1 MKFLSISKIKAF
13 KSCRRLYE
21 LRYIENL
28 KPIAISNAL
37 QIGTSYHELLEE
49 WNKTGSFISGFDKPS
64 AMAMAYAYTQHIDPI
79 IGRLKNVEEWYE
91 MPITDDYKLHG
102 RIDGMTEDGIIVDH
116 KTTSLNL
123 EEYEYN
129 LQWDEQAMAY
139 MLLTGKRKMI
149 FTVIRKPTIRQ
160 KKTESDEDFYQ
171 RMVDWYDEDTF
182 NKIRII
188 TIERSDEEL
197 EAFKKDLVKMTEEM
211 QTDNF
216 YKNTNHCRCWGRRC
230 EYSEVCLNY
239 DPNQNYF
246 GFEKETENEY

>member
-1 MKFLSISKIKAF
+1 MQKLSISKIKAF

-28 KPIAISNAL
+28 QPTKMSDAL
-37 QIGTSYHELLEE
+37 EIGTSYHKLIES
-49 WNKTGSFISGFDKPS
+49 WNTAGIMLIAFDKPS
-64 AMAMAYAYTQHIDPI
+64 AMAMAYRRYLDPEL
-79 IGRLKNVEEWYE
+79 GKLKNVEEWYE
-91 MPITDDYKLHG
+91 IQLTDDYKLIG
-102 RIDGMTEDGIIVDH
+102 RIDGMTQDGIIVDH

-129 LQWDEQAMAY
+129 LQWDEQALAY
-139 MLLTGKRKMI
+139 MLLTGKRKI
-149 FTVIRKPTIRQ
+149 HFAVIRKPTIRQ
-160 KKTESDEDFYQ
+160 KKTEDEEAFYN
-171 RMVDWYDEDTF
+171 RMVEWYKEDSF

-188 TIERSDEEL
+188 TVERSDAEVEDFRKEL
-197 EAFKKDLVKMTEEM
+197 IRMTEEM
-211 QTDNF
+211 QTNNF

-246 GFEKETENEY
+246 GFEKRED